1 MLLKSELKLEGVNK
15 EDLFLFLSDPLNIE
29 KVYPKQLKAKVRKQD
44 DRYSVEIYLLG
55 QFFNFDLIIKET
67 RKYELIIDELRGP
80 LFKKWINVHRI
91 VEKGKELLMIDEI
104 EFETKLGFIG
114 DFFAR
119 KVIERII
126 NYRNQSLLKIF
137 GKESNPIFINPL
149 QIDLV
154 KGTSLLAFL
163 TIFALVILIL
173 LPLNAIIDL
182 ILGLISWVLLWYSA
196 HDLFHLIFGNILGIR
211 FSYYYIGFSN
221 LIRISWIPERIRLL
235 AITFG
240 IKINR
245 KKSKASKLGFA
256 IMYFAGPLASMLM
269 PFIPAIYLLMKHSMI
284 AGYFLLFISL
294 FNLIFTSYFSPK
306 YGCISKGLRV
316 LRK

>member
-1 MLLKSELKLEGVNK
+1 MLLKSELKLEGLNK
-15 EDLFLFLSDPLNIE
+15 EDLFFFLSDPLNIE
-29 KVYPKQLKAKVRKQD
+29 KVYPKQLKTKVRKQD

-55 QFFNFDLIIKET
+55 QFLNFELMIKEIK
-67 RKYELIIDELRGP
+67 KYELIVDELRGP

-91 VEKGKELLMIDEI
+91 IEKGKELLMIDEI

-114 DFFAR
+114 DFFAKR
-119 KVIERII
+119 IIERII

-137 GKESNPIFINPL
+137 GKEIQPLFIDPL
-149 QIDLV
+149 QIDLI

-163 TIFALVILIL
+163 TIFSLAILIF
-173 LPLNAIIDL
+173 LPRNMIIDL
-182 ILGLISWVLLWYSA
+182 IAGLISWILLWYSV
-196 HDLFHLIFGNILGIR
+196 HDLFHFIFGNIFGIR

-221 LIRISWIPERIRLL
+221 LIKIGWIPERIRLL

-245 KKSKASKLGFA
+245 KKSTASKFGYA
-256 IMYFAGPLASMLM
+256 IMYFAGPLASMLI
-269 PFIPAIYLLMKHSMI
+269 PFIPAIYLSMKHSTI

-294 FNLIFTSYFSPK
+294 FNLLFTAYFSPK

-316 LRK
+316 LKK

>member
-44 DRYSVEIYLLG
+44 ARYSVEIYLLG

-211 FSYYYIGFSN
+211 FSYWYVGF
-221 LIRISWIPERIRLL
+221 W
-235 AITFG
+235 
-240 IKINR
+240 
-245 KKSKASKLGFA
+245 
-256 IMYFAGPLASMLM
+256 Y
-269 PFIPAIYLLMKHSMI
+269 
-284 AGYFLLFISL
+284 
-294 FNLIFTSYFSPK
+294 
-306 YGCISKGLRV
+306 CI
-316 LRK
+316 